1 MDIGT
6 NKISEFQIQENEAL
20 FFNQSMIG
28 IKNTMWK
35 KNPLSESALFSLV
48 KVFALEMMERVCN

>member
-28 IKNTMWK
+28 SKNTI
-35 KNPLSESALFSLV
+35 
-48 KVFALEMMERVCN
+48 

>member
-6 NKISEFQIQENEAL
+6 NKISKFQIQENEAL

-35 KNPLSESALFSLV
+35 KNPLSESSLFTLV
-48 KVFALEMMERVCN
+48 KVFAL